1 LDGSWLEAGESQAG
15 GFGEARFGSQDMK
28 RGIYLLPIMGFA
40 ALAFFLF
47 KSLWSPPPD
56 LVPSALLNKPA
67 PRLVL
72 PGLDD
77 KSAAFTPADLAAGH
91 VSVVN
96 VFASWCAPC
105 RTEADQLTEL
115 AKLPGVVLYGMTQK
129 DKPEAT
135 RAFLEEVGN
144 PFTRISRDDDGR
156 ASIEWGVYG
165 VPETYVVDGKGIIR
179 LKYVG
184 PLSDD
189 VLKTQ
194 LVPAIKAAQA
204 NP

>member
-1 LDGSWLEAGESQAG
+1 
-15 GFGEARFGSQDMK
+15 MK
-28 RGIYLLPIMGFA
+28 RWIYLAPIAAFA
-40 ALAFFLF
+40 LLAFFLF
-47 KSLWSPPPD
+47 KSLWSPSPS

-72 PGLDD
+72 PALDEQTP
-77 KSAAFTPADLAAGH
+77 AFTPADLASGH

-105 RTEADQLTEL
+105 RTEAPQLAAL
-115 AKLPGVVLYGMTQK
+115 ARLPGVALFGMTQK

-135 RAFLEEVGN
+135 RAFLDEVGN
-144 PFTRISRDDDGR
+144 PFSHIVRDDDGR

-179 LKYVG
+179 LKFVG

-189 VLKTQ
+189 VLESQ
-194 LVPAIKAAQA
+194 IIPAIKAAQQ

>member
-1 LDGSWLEAGESQAG
+1 MSRWIFVA
-15 GFGEARFGSQDMK
+15 
-28 RGIYLLPIMGFA
+28 PIAAFA
-40 ALAFFLF
+40 LLAFFLF
-47 KSLWSPPPD
+47 KSLWSPAPS

-72 PGLDD
+72 PGLDTR
-77 KSAAFTPADLAAGH
+77 SAAFTSADLSAGH
-91 VSVVN
+91 VTVLN

-105 RTEADQLTEL
+105 RTETDQLAEL
-115 AKLPGVVLYGMTQK
+115 AQLPGVALYGLTQK
-129 DKPEAT
+129 DKPAAT
-135 RAFLEEVGN
+135 RAFLDEVGN
-144 PFTRISRDDDGR
+144 PFARIARDDDGR

-184 PLSDD
+184 PLTDD
-189 VLKTQ
+189 VLKEQ
-194 LVPAIKAAQA
+194 VMPAIKAAQQ

>member
-1 LDGSWLEAGESQAG
+1 
-15 GFGEARFGSQDMK
+15 MK
-28 RGIYLLPIMGFA
+28 RGIYLLPVAGFVL
-40 ALAFFLF
+40 LAFFLF
-47 KSLWSPPPD
+47 KSLWSPSPS
-56 LVPSALLNKPA
+56 LVPSALINKPA

-72 PGLDD
+72 PALDEQT
-77 KSAAFTPADLAAGH
+77 AAFTPADLTAGH

-105 RTEADQLTEL
+105 RVEAPQLVEL
-115 AKLPGVVLYGMTQK
+115 AKVPGVALYGLAQK
-129 DKPEAT
+129 DKPAAT
-135 RAFLEEVGN
+135 RAFLDEVGN
-144 PFTRISRDDDGR
+144 PFSRIARDDDGR

-189 VLKTQ
+189 VLKEQ
-194 LVPAIKAAQA
+194 VVPAIKAAQA

>member
-1 LDGSWLEAGESQAG
+1 
-15 GFGEARFGSQDMK
+15 MK
-28 RGIYLLPIMGFA
+28 RLVYLLPITGFA
-40 ALAFFLF
+40 LLAIFLF
-47 KSLWSPPPD
+47 KSLWSPSPE
-56 LVPSALLNKPA
+56 LVPSVLINKPA

-72 PGLDD
+72 PALDAQT
-77 KSAAFTPADLAAGH
+77 SAFAPADLAAGN

-105 RTEADQLTEL
+105 RTEAPQLAEL
-115 AKLPGVVLYGMTQK
+115 AKLPGVALYGMTQK
-129 DKPEAT
+129 DKPAAT
-135 RAFLEEVGN
+135 RAFLDEVGN
-144 PFTRISRDDDGR
+144 PFTRIARDDDGR

-189 VLKTQ
+189 VLKEQ
-194 LVPAIKAAQA
+194 LVPAIKAAQL
-204 NP
+204 NR

>member
-1 LDGSWLEAGESQAG
+1 
-15 GFGEARFGSQDMK
+15 MK
-28 RGIYLLPIMGFA
+28 RLTYLLPVAGFVV
-40 ALAFFLF
+40 LAFFLF

-67 PRLVL
+67 PRLAL
-72 PGLDD
+72 PGLDAQ
-77 KSAAFTPADLAAGH
+77 SAAFTPTDLAAGH
-91 VSVVN
+91 VSVIN

-105 RTEADQLTEL
+105 RTEGDQLAAL
-115 AKLPGVVLYGMTQK
+115 AKLPGVALYGMTQK
-129 DKPEAT
+129 DKPAAT
-135 RAFLEEVGN
+135 RAFLDEVGN
-144 PFTRISRDDDGR
+144 PFARIARDDDGR

-189 VLKTQ
+189 VLKQ
-194 LVPAIKAAQA
+194 QVVPAIKAAQA

>member
-1 LDGSWLEAGESQAG
+1 MSRWIFVA
-15 GFGEARFGSQDMK
+15 
-28 RGIYLLPIMGFA
+28 PIAAFA
-40 ALAFFLF
+40 LLAFFLF
-47 KSLWSPPPD
+47 KSLWSPAPS

-72 PGLDD
+72 PALDQQT
-77 KSAAFTPADLAAGH
+77 AAFTPADLAAGH

-105 RTEADQLTEL
+105 RTEAGQLAEL
-115 AKLPGVVLYGMTQK
+115 AKLKDVALYGMTQK
-129 DKPEAT
+129 DKPAAT
-135 RAFLEEVGN
+135 RAFLDEVGN
-144 PFTRISRDDDGR
+144 PFSRIVRDDDGR

-184 PLSDD
+184 PLTDD
-189 VLKTQ
+189 VLKDQ

>member
-1 LDGSWLEAGESQAG
+1 MNRWAT
-15 GFGEARFGSQDMK
+15 
-28 RGIYLLPIMGFA
+28 IVPIAAFA
-40 ALAFFLF
+40 VLAFFLF
-47 KSLWSPPPD
+47 KSLWAPAPNVISSV
-56 LVPSALLNKPA
+56 LINKPA

-72 PGLDD
+72 PGLDAQ
-77 KSAAFTPADLAAGH
+77 SAAFTAADLTAGH

-105 RTEADQLTEL
+105 RLEAVQLTTL
-115 AKLPGVVLYGMTQK
+115 SKLPGIAVYGLAQK
-129 DKPEAT
+129 DKPAAT
-135 RAFLEEVGN
+135 RAFLDEVGN
-144 PFTRISRDDDGR
+144 PFTRIARDDDGR

-184 PLSDD
+184 ELTEE
-189 VLKTQ
+189 VLAQ
-194 LVPAIKAAQA
+194 QVVPAIRAAQA